1 MATQPQPLTLL
12 IDASSLIYRAF
23 FSTPE
28 NVKSPGGISV
38 NAAHGFINMLARLVS
53 DRDPDYL
60 ACATDEDWRPQWR
73 VDLIPSYKTHRTA
86 EERTDQASQAE
97 DQLEVQIP
105 IIFELLEMVRFPVA
119 GCQEFEAED
128 VIGALAARSVG
139 RVEIVSGDRDLFQ
152 MIRDPDICVLY
163 PRRGVTD
170 PIRAD
175 ESYIQ
180 NKYQI
185 PGRAY
190 GDFALL
196 RGDPSDGLPGVPGI
210 GEKTAAQLITKFGS
224 LEKVIEAAITG
235 DGSGPLG
242 KVKGSLEYLDR
253 AVKVVLISPE
263 VPLGRV
269 DMTRPRDEPD
279 DSVWPIAQ
287 DYGLDG
293 PLRRLV
299 SALRGL

>member
-1 MATQPQPLTLL
+1 
-12 IDASSLIYRAF
+12 
-23 FSTPE
+23 
-28 NVKSPGGISV
+28 
-38 NAAHGFINMLARLVS
+38 MLARLVA
-53 DRDPDYL
+53 DRNPDYL
-60 ACATDEDWRPQWR
+60 ACAMDEDWRPQWR
-73 VDLIPSYKTHRTA
+73 VDLIPSYKTHRI
-86 EERTDQASQAE
+86 EGERTDQAAYAE
-97 DQLEVQIP
+97 DQLEVQLP
-105 IIFELLEMVRFPVA
+105 IIFELLDLVRFPVA
-119 GCQEFEAED
+119 GCHEYEAED
-128 VIGALAARSVG
+128 VIGALARLSPG

-152 MIRDPDICVLY
+152 LIRDPDVCVLY
-163 PRRGVTD
+163 PRRGVSD

-175 ESYIQ
+175 ESYIET
-180 NKYQI
+180 KYEI

-190 GDFALL
+190 GDFAIL
-196 RGDPSDGLPGVPGI
+196 RGDPSDGLPGVKGI

-253 AVKVVLISPE
+253 AVRVVLISPAE

-279 DSVWPIAQ
+279 ESLWPLATS
-287 DYGLDG
+287 YGLDG
-293 PLRRLV
+293 PVRRLV

>member
-1 MATQPQPLTLL
+1 M
-12 IDASSLIYRAF
+12 R
-23 FSTPE
+23 
-28 NVKSPGGISV
+28 SPAGIQV
-38 NAAHGFINMLARLVS
+38 NAAHGFLNMLARLVA
-53 DRDPDYL
+53 DRDPGYL

-73 VDLIPSYKTHRTA
+73 VDLIPSYKTHRT
-86 EERTDQASQAE
+86 EGERTDQAAQAE
-97 DQLEVQIP
+97 DQLEIQIP
-105 IIFELLEMVRFPVA
+105 MIFELLAIIRFPVA
-119 GCQEFEAED
+119 GCEEYEAED
-128 VIGALAARSVG
+128 VIGALAALSPG
-139 RVEIVSGDRDLFQ
+139 PVEIVSGDRDLFQ
-152 MIRDPDICVLY
+152 LIHDPDVCVLY

-175 ESYIQ
+175 ESYIAT
-180 NKYQI
+180 KYQI

-190 GDFALL
+190 GDFAIL

-210 GEKTAAQLITKFGS
+210 GEKTAASLIRKFGS

-242 KVKGSLEYLDR
+242 KVRGSLDYLDR
-253 AVKVVLISPE
+253 AVKVVLIPSE

-279 DSVWPIAQ
+279 ESLWQLATS
-287 DYGLDG
+287 YGLEG
-293 PLRRLV
+293 PVRRLV